1 MTVLTVASAMT
12 ESDWSRVKYQEPDP
26 AFEFPVKS
34 PCVSVCAL
42 NREDICEGCFRTGT
56 EISQWGRM
64 SNAEKKQV
72 LQNCQDRAVK
82 LRRVWWSD

>member
-1 MTVLTVASAMT
+1 MT
-12 ESDWSRVKYQEPDP
+12 ESDWSRLKDKEPEA

-42 NREDICEGCFRTGT
+42 NRDDICEGCFRSGT

-72 LQNCQDRAVK
+72 LGKCHERAVAMK
-82 LRRVWWSD
+82 RVWWSD